1 MKRKAND
8 RPLMRQRVNVS
19 EVLINKWKENYLF
32 DIRHV
37 IHQIPL
43 EKEHLNQ
50 TFEHQGRTFELI
62 GMGEGRTLMLR
73 ETRTEGTFYWE
84 CTRQFVQSKFG
95 LFNKEFVS
103 VAGTTK
109 TILRDLPYSETELL
123 LAPLKVSRKKATV
136 EETEEPVNEFE
147 QIEDYEDE
155 LVDEQQ
161 ENETDLF

>member
-1 MKRKAND
+1 MKRKTND
-8 RPLMRQRVNVS
+8 RPLMRQRVNVT
-19 EVLINKWKENYLF
+19 ETLINKWVENYLF

-62 GMGEGRTLMLR
+62 GMGESRSIMLR
-73 ETRTEGTFYWE
+73 ETRSEGTFYWE
-84 CTRQFVQSKFG
+84 CTRQFVQMKFG

-103 VAGTTK
+103 VAGTSK
-109 TILRDLPYSETELL
+109 TILKDLPYSETELL
-123 LAPLKVSRKKATV
+123 LAPLKVSRRKSEKE
-136 EETEEPVNEFE
+136 EETETVNEFE

-155 LVDEQQ
+155 LADEQQ